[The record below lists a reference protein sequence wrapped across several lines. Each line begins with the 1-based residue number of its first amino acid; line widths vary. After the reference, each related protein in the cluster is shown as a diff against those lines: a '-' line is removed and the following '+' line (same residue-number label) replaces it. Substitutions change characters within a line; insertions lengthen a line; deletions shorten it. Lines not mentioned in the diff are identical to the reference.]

1 MGWSSYIDDAVTRL
15 ASVSGISYAARAAG
29 VDPEKLLLIPQWPAG
44 LVIDLGGNADP
55 FSGDITERTMSIV
68 IAVFV
73 PAGTLGGQA
82 SQQLG
87 TISEAVVEAFTH
99 TANDST
105 IRILSETDELAEGVG
120 DGEVYM
126 RAITFSYDILR

>member
-1 MGWSSYIDDAVTRL
+1 MGWSTYIDSAVTRL

-29 VDPEKLLLIPQWPAG
+29 IDPEKLLLIPQWPAG
-44 LVIDLGGNADP
+44 LVVDGGGAADP
-55 FSGDITERTMSIV
+55 FSGDITERSLSI
-68 IAVFV
+68 ILAVFV
-73 PAGTLGGQA
+73 PAGTLGTQA

-105 IRILSETDELAEGVG
+105 IRILSESDEIAEGVG
-120 DGEVYM
+120 SGEVYM
-126 RAITFSYDILR
+126 RVLTFSYDILR

>member
-1 MGWSSYIDDAVTRL
+1 MGWSAYIDLAVTRL
-15 ASVSGISYAARAAG
+15 AGVTGISYAARAAG
-29 VDPEKLLLIPQWPAG
+29 LDPEKLLLIPQWPAG
-44 LVIDLGGNADP
+44 LVIDGGGNADVY
-55 FSGDITERTMSIV
+55 SGDITERTMSIV

-73 PAGTLGGQA
+73 PAGTLGTQA

-105 IRILSETDELAEGVG
+105 IRILSESDEMAEQVG
-120 DGEVYM
+120 GGEVYM
-126 RAITFSYDILR
+126 RALNFSYDTLR